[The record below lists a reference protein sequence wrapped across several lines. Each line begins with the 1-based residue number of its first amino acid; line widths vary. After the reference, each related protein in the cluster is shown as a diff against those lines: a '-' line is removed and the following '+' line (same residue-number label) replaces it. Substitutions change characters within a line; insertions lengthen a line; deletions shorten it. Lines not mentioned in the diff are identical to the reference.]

1 MKQKAS
7 FSFGLVLILVV
18 LPGNSL
24 GTEEEFL
31 AGVDTFVEGVDI
43 LSTQSG
49 EQSIDSDHRVSVKAF
64 KKPALLSPGM
74 IVFGRVDEIFEPIA
88 LLRVI
93 GIEQG
98 GVRPVN
104 SQFYCV
110 LHVSRIKSGY
120 AKNVRDEIKIGDIV
134 KAVVD
139 EIKNEEAHLSTKAPE
154 YGVIKAFCSNCR
166 SPLDKK
172 ERGLECP
179 ECGSKENRKLAPSYR
194 SV

>member
-1 MKQKAS
+1 M
-7 FSFGLVLILVV
+7 VV

-31 AGVDTFVEGVDI
+31 AGTDTFVEGVDI
-43 LSTQSG
+43 LATHAG
-49 EQSIDSDHRVSVKAF
+49 ETSIDADHRVSIKAV
-64 KKPALLSPGM
+64 KKPAMLTPGM
-74 IVFGRVDEIFEPIA
+74 VVFGRVDEIFEPIA
-88 LLRVI
+88 LLRVV
-93 GIEQG
+93 GIEQN

-104 SQFYCV
+104 NQFYCV

-154 YGVIKAFCSNCR
+154 FGVIKAFCSNCR
-166 SPLDKK
+166 HPLEKK
-172 ERGLECP
+172 ERMLECP
-179 ECGSKENRKLAPSYR
+179 DCGSKENRKLAPGYR